1 MDPKNFLKKKKEGGG
16 EEEEGAEL
24 LALDVAAHG

>member
-1 MDPKNFLKKKKEGGG
+1 LDPKNFLKKKKEGGG